1 MPSPRFSATGAV
13 AVMILVLTTSWLI
26 VRHGQRPDIEASAPQ
41 DRSPDLPPLSP
52 TARNNNEIMRLG
64 MIPDLEGIAVLY
76 SQEAESF
83 IDAQGRFRVEV
94 AGRFDPDATLFLVHA
109 ATLTANARARSV
121 EMRKQHRREGERP
134 GFVFQEWTVR
144 KFAFTSRRLENP
156 TAEERVILESIV
168 RAKMAVMPR
177 PGDGVRAIPFYRDEL
192 ERGEVGFFPGHLP
205 VVEPEDSP

>member
-1 MPSPRFSATGAV
+1 
-13 AVMILVLTTSWLI
+13 
-26 VRHGQRPDIEASAPQ
+26 
-41 DRSPDLPPLSP
+41 
-52 TARNNNEIMRLG
+52 
-64 MIPDLEGIAVLY
+64 MIPDLEWIAVLY

-94 AGRFDPDATLFLVHA
+94 AGRFEPDATLFLVHTG
-109 ATLTANARARSV
+109 TLTANARARSV